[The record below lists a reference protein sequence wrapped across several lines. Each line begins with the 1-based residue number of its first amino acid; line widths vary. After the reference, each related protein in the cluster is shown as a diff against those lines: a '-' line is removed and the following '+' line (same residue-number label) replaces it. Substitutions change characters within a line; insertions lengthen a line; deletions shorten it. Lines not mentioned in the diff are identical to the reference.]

1 MSYVSDVVGV
11 AANLL
16 IGAGGLQTNLNS
28 LASSE
33 QAPALQVGQHQIVTK
48 NIPVDIA
55 ERSSAS
61 VYPSVYV
68 YCDSITNQLRE
79 KGRTFSGSMDMVFEV
94 RSSKD
99 RIDDLDAEIN
109 LMVDGVVST
118 LDQNR
123 GDWGSGIFYAGS
135 YNIDFAG
142 VKRGGKNFLQTAKVT
157 FTLQVSR

>member
-16 IGAGGLQTNLNS
+16 TGAGGLQANLNS
-28 LASSE
+28 LASSGE
-33 QAPALQVGQHQIVTK
+33 APAIRVGQHQVIAQ
-48 NIPVDIA
+48 NIPVEVA
-55 ERSSAS
+55 ERSTT
-61 VYPSVYV
+61 VIYPSVYV
-68 YCDSITNQLRE
+68 YCDSIANELRE
-79 KGRTFSGSMDMVFEV
+79 KGRIFSGSMDMVFEV

-123 GDWGSGIFYAGS
+123 GDWGSGIFYSGA
-135 YNIDFAG
+135 YDIEFAG
-142 VKRGGKNFLQTAKVT
+142 VKRGGKNFMQIAKVT